1 MHDTRRLA
9 ADNEVEMGTRA
20 GTWIGLWT
28 LLTALL
34 LAGQVDAVE
43 LRSYRVERYTATQ
56 GLSTESLLHA
66 APLADG
72 RILLVG
78 TRGEPLLFDGYRFA
92 PPPYPR
98 SEAAAFDG
106 GYAALEAPN
115 GDLWVSSMRRGLTR
129 IRGGSVLRVP
139 LPEGMRPVQIR
150 LSPDG
155 SRLLVTSQQGL
166 HALSL
171 AADPPVLQPLASG
184 RALLTALEDAD
195 GRIWAAGVGGLF
207 RVVEG
212 VLQPVDPRLTG
223 VHVWTLAL
231 DRDGRL
237 LVGTRGLGLVI
248 LDRDGRLSMVGL
260 AEGLPNSVVRGI
272 AVTDDGLW
280 LATAGGGLAR
290 LRGERVEVL
299 DSSRGLSS
307 DTVTG
312 VVADRKGVLWAT
324 TAGAGLNR
332 LWPGPLTTF
341 SDARGRRGGFHY
353 ALHRDPA
360 GTIWVGSNQGL
371 SRLIGDQL
379 EPVGAP
385 GPGQASTVVSIVD
398 APGGGLWLGTR
409 VGVYHYRDG
418 AFAVLPDTVDW
429 VQPLLWSTPP
439 DPVHVATGDRLYQ
452 LDGTGHAELL
462 TRLPARNPG
471 RDADGANWIGAIGRD
486 PQLGLLLGSQRGA
499 WAWRGGRLEP
509 VASGAV
515 TGFWRDGERLWL
527 SGLPP
532 RLHTPEGERTLALE
546 ADGLGAAT
554 VLNVWPDRYGG
565 VWLTSADGLW
575 RLERASLRALRAD
588 AVLPATRLGLTEGLP
603 ATEFEAGPQQLLPLA
618 DGSLLLA
625 STGGISRLDPAAL
638 GAAPPALQLRM
649 HAIEGG
655 EGIYTPSPD
664 LALPPGTRR
673 VALSYAVLPASH
685 SAGVRVSYRLLPVET
700 RFRSDRG
707 RREAVYAALGP
718 GEYQLELKAELPG
731 LLPAGA
737 QLSYAF
743 RIEPRPIERRSVQIG
758 AGLALLL
765 AILLLPAL
773 RIRALRAQRNRLEAA
788 VAERTAALEALART
802 DALTGL
808 LNRRSFD
815 YSLARLRERGQPY
828 GLVLTDVDHFKRYND
843 SLGHQAGDH
852 CLKTVAAT
860 LRRIADA
867 RNDGSV
873 VARIGGEEFAVLAPT
888 AGATELGA
896 LAETLRTAV
905 AEQALPHP
913 AAPLGRVSISLG
925 ATQAGPDEAADTL
938 IQRADTALYRAKSG
952 GRDRVV
958 VV

>member
-1 MHDTRRLA
+1 MGNGARGWGWLLVLLCASALA
-9 ADNEVEMGTRA
+9 H
-20 GTWIGLWT
+20 
-28 LLTALL
+28 
-34 LAGQVDAVE
+34 AVE
-43 LRSYRVERYTATQ
+43 LRSYRVERYTAAQ
-56 GLSTESLLHA
+56 GLTPESLLQA
-66 APLADG
+66 TPLADG

-78 TRGEPLLFDGYRFA
+78 TRGEPLLFDGHRFA

-98 SEAAAFDG
+98 REAATFDG

-129 IRGGSVLRVP
+129 IRGAAVYRVP
-139 LPEGMRPVQIR
+139 LPDGLRPVQIR

-155 SRLLVTSQQGL
+155 TRLLVASQQGL
-166 HALSL
+166 HALSFS
-171 AADPPVLQPLASG
+171 AEPPALLPVAGGKP
-184 RALLTALEDAD
+184 LLTALEDAD

-207 RVVEG
+207 RVVGGE
-212 VLQPVDPRLTG
+212 LQPVDPRLTG

-237 LVGTRGLGLVI
+237 LVGTRGLGLAI
-248 LDRDGRLSMVGL
+248 LDRDGGFRLVGL

-272 AVTDDGLW
+272 AVTDDGIW

-290 LRGERVEVL
+290 LRGDRVEVL
-299 DSSRGLSS
+299 DSSQGLSS

-312 VVADRKGVLWAT
+312 VAADRKGVLWAT

-371 SRLIGDQL
+371 AQLVGDRL

-409 VGVYHYRDG
+409 VGVYRHRDG
-418 AFAVLPDTVDW
+418 RFEALPDTAGW
-429 VQPLLWSTPP
+429 MQPLLWAEA
-439 DPVHVATGDRLYQ
+439 DGAQVATGDRLYRLDAEGRAALQ
-452 LDGTGHAELL
+452 LQ
-462 TRLPARNPG
+462 LPPREAR
-471 RDADGANWIGAIGRD
+471 RDADGASWISAIGHD
-486 PQLGLLLGSQRGA
+486 SDYGMLLGTPRGA
-499 WAWRGGRLEP
+499 WAWRAGQLTILSDVG
-509 VASGAV
+509 V

-527 SGLPP
+527 SGAQP
-532 RLHTPEGERTLALE
+532 RLLGPEGLLTLTLE
-546 ADGLGAAT
+546 ADGVSAGTLY
-554 VLNVWPDRYGG
+554 NVWPDRYGG

-575 RLERASLRALRAD
+575 RIERAALRGARAD
-588 AVLPATRLGLTEGLP
+588 TPLPATRFGLTEGLP
-603 ATEFEAGPQQLLPLA
+603 ATEFEAGPQQLLPLG
-618 DGSLLLA
+618 DGSLLFA
-625 STGGISRLDPAAL
+625 STGGVSRLDPTAL
-638 GAAPPALQLRM
+638 GAAPPALSLRL
-649 HAIEGG
+649 HAVEGG
-655 EGIYTPSPD
+655 EGVYAPTAD
-664 LALPPGTRR
+664 LELPPGTRR

-718 GEYQLELKAELPG
+718 GDYRLELKAELPG
-731 LLPAGA
+731 LLPAEA
-737 QLSYAF
+737 QLGYAF
-743 RIEPRPIERRSVQIG
+743 RIAPRPIERRSVQVG
-758 AGLALLL
+758 LGLALLL
-765 AILLLPAL
+765 AVLLLPAL

-815 YSLARLRERGQPY
+815 HHLARLRERGQPY

-860 LRRIADA
+860 LRGVCEA
-867 RNDGSV
+867 RGDGST

-888 AGATELGA
+888 ADAEALGEF
-896 LAETLRTAV
+896 AETLRAAV
-905 AEQALPHP
+905 AAAALPHP

-925 ATQAGPDEAADTL
+925 ATLARPDEPADTL
-938 IQRADTALYRAKSG
+938 IQRADAALYRAKAE
-952 GRDRVV
+952 GRDRGVV
-958 VV
+958 V